1 MKTADRKNMKI
12 LLINPPRF
20 RGHSIIREM
29 RCVGITTVS
38 VFPPIELAY
47 LAGLLRK
54 HAQVK
59 ILDSNALDQNFED
72 IEKEITTFEPQAVI
86 FTASIPSFRADAQVA
101 RIAKKINQNIKTVL
115 LESHIVPVMPE
126 KIKKA
131 FPEIDYLVGSEP
143 LLNIPRLL
151 GFEGVSELEKHPL
164 PAYDL
169 LPLKKYSSISFAR
182 EKPFA
187 SLVTSVG
194 CSNRC
199 NFCII
204 GGATVDRGYGKIWR
218 FKSPQKIIEEIKY
231 LLGLGIRSI
240 YFFDETFTVSKQRV
254 RDLCRLIVENGLKFE
269 WSCNGRVDTLD
280 EETIKIMKKAGCWN
294 IMFGLECGV
303 EGILEDANKGTTPA
317 KAIDVINYCKKNG
330 VDVSASFIIGWP
342 GDTWQTIKET
352 LEMAKR
358 INVHRTQF
366 DMLTPFPGTKFYEEA
381 KAKGLLES
389 DYSFSGYDAYCV
401 DDMPVIR
408 TEKMTS
414 QDLARAYK
422 YVYRKFYLRPSLWLR
437 TLLGIRTFSQFIDII
452 RFIRYL
458 R

>member
-1 MKTADRKNMKI
+1 MAVYLNNKI

-20 RGHSIIREM
+20 KGHSIVREM

-54 HAQVK
+54 YARVI
-59 ILDSNALDQNFED
+59 ILDSNALNQNLED
-72 IEKEITTFEPQAVI
+72 IEKEIAAFEPQAVI
-86 FTASIPSFRADAQVA
+86 FTASIPSFTADAQVA
-101 RIAKKINQNIKTVL
+101 KAAKKVNQNIKTIL
-115 LESHIVPVMPE
+115 LESHIVPVMPQ
-126 KIKKA
+126 KIKQS

-143 LLNIPRLL
+143 LLNIPKLL

-169 LPLKKYSSISFAR
+169 LPLEKYSSINFTR
-182 EKPFA
+182 KKPFA
-187 SLVTSVG
+187 SLVTSTG

-218 FKSPQKIIEEIKY
+218 FKSPQKIIEEIKH
-231 LLGLGIRSI
+231 LLALGIKSI
-240 YFFDETFTVSKQRV
+240 YFFDETFTVNKQRV
-254 RDLCRLIVENGLKFE
+254 KDLCRLIADQGLKFE

-317 KAIDVINYCKKNG
+317 KAMDVINYCRKNG

-352 LEMAKR
+352 LEMAKK

-414 QDLARAYK
+414 QELARAYK
-422 YVYRKFYLRPSLWLR
+422 YVYRKFYLRPSLWLK
-437 TLLGIRTFSQFIDII
+437 TLLGIRTFGQFMDILK
-452 RFIRYL
+452 FIRYL